1 MVKQNQDK
9 NKMVIGITGGFGTG
23 KTTVSEL
30 FKFLGARVIDADKIA
45 HELIRPRTVIYEKII
60 KLFGEK
66 ILRKNK
72 SIDRSR
78 VSKSVFDDYKLLK
91 RLNKIVHPAVEKVIK
106 EQVWHCRQNLI
117 LLDIPLLF
125 EANLEYLV
133 DKIIVVKTN
142 RRSQFERLLEK
153 TKYNKEDILKRI
165 NVQMPLSD
173 KIRQADFVI
182 DNNGTIE
189 QTKKQVKEIWR
200 RVTGRNKG
208 SR

>member
-1 MVKQNQDK
+1 MVKQSLNRQRRI
-9 NKMVIGITGGFGTG
+9 VGITGGFGTG

-30 FKFLGARVIDADKIA
+30 FKCFGARVIDADKIA
-45 HELIRPRTVIYEKII
+45 HKLIRPRTVVYQKIV
-60 KLFGEK
+60 KVFGEE

-72 SIDRSR
+72 TIDR
-78 VSKSVFDDYKLLK
+78 VKISKSVFDDSKLLK

-106 EQVWHCRQNLI
+106 QQVQYNHQKLL

-125 EANLEYLV
+125 EAKLEYLV

-142 RRSQFERLLEK
+142 RRRQFERLLEK

-165 NVQMPLSD
+165 NIQMPLSD
-173 KIRQADFVI
+173 KIHQADFVI

-189 QTKKQVKEIWR
+189 QTKKQVKRIWR
-200 RVTGRNKG
+200 EISISFR
-208 SR
+208 

>member
-9 NKMVIGITGGFGTG
+9 NRTVIGITGGFGTG

-30 FKFLGARVIDADKIA
+30 FKSLGAKVIDADKIA
-45 HELIRPRTVIYEKII
+45 HELIRPRTVIYGKII

-78 VSKSVFDDYKLLK
+78 VSKSVFDDPKLLK

-106 EQVWHCRQNLI
+106 EQVQYCRQNLI

-125 EANLEYLV
+125 EAKLEYLV

-153 TKYNKEDILKRI
+153 TKYDKEDILKRI
-165 NVQMPLSD
+165 NVQMPLAD

-200 RVTGRNKG
+200 KISIRPR
-208 SR
+208 